1 MAYGSKT
8 AAACYTDRKRFIRF
22 LCGSAETLLGGDEE
36 MSDERDKAFR
46 GWAKLLNPD
55 ELRTNLVRASI
66 FLTAYEF
73 LRQALIEHLEGF
85 FSDGWDVNGPILG
98 EDYRCKVLSL
108 HQMPFFASA
117 IWFRNSGAL
126 SDDDLGRLREIRE
139 HRNFVAHHIPEILG
153 SVEAEVRPDLLRAIA
168 DIVRKID
175 IWWIR
180 EVEIPT
186 NPDLDST
193 APDETDLDA
202 TFSMRMAVLD
212 LLLQVADGNEETLR
226 QLYEQFTKRGVV
238 H

>member
-1 MAYGSKT
+1 
-8 AAACYTDRKRFIRF
+8 
-22 LCGSAETLLGGDEE
+22 
-36 MSDERDKAFR
+36 
-46 GWAKLLNPD
+46 
-55 ELRTNLVRASI
+55 
-66 FLTAYEF
+66 
-73 LRQALIEHLEGF
+73 
-85 FSDGWDVNGPILG
+85 
-98 EDYRCKVLSL
+98 
-108 HQMPFFASA
+108 MPFFASA

>member
-1 MAYGSKT
+1 MG
-8 AAACYTDRKRFIRF
+8 
-22 LCGSAETLLGGDEE
+22 
-36 MSDERDKAFR
+36 DERDKAFR

-66 FLTAYEF
+66 FLTAFEF

-85 FSDGWDVNGPILG
+85 FSDGWDANGPILG
-98 EDYRCKVLSL
+98 EDYRSKVLSL

-126 SDDDLGRLREIRE
+126 GDDDLDRIREIRE

-153 SVEAEVRPDLLRAIA
+153 SVDSEVRPDLLRAIA

-175 IWWIR
+175 VWWIR

-186 NPDLDST
+186 NPDFDST
-193 APDETDLDA
+193 ASHDIDLEA
-202 TFSMRMAVLD
+202 TISMRMAVLD
-212 LLLQVADGNEETLR
+212 LLLQVADGDDETLR
-226 QLYEQFTKRGVV
+226 KLYEQFKRRGVV